1 MHDEEDE
8 EDEEDEDERDD
19 ILILE
24 PAPLAL
30 QSPFEA
36 LGLGGDEVFELA
48 ALLLEPAQ
56 SLGLMF
62 K

>member
-36 LGLGGDEVFELA
+36 ALGLGGDEVLELA
-48 ALLLEPAQ
+48 ALLLE